1 MTLKEA
7 KDKLWIR
14 DEDTINKSE
23 LEKAMKYFKENQND
37 ILNGNENREMYN
49 ACKVVLESL

>member
-7 KDKLWIR
+7 KDRLWIR

-23 LEKAMKYFKENQND
+23 LEKAMQYFKENQND
-37 ILNGNENREMYN
+37 ILNGNENRKMFN